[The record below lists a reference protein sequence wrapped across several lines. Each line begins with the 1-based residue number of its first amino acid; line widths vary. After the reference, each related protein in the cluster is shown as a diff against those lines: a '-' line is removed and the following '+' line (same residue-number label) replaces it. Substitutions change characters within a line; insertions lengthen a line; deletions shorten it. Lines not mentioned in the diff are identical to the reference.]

1 MARVTVEDCIDKV
14 DSRFELV
21 LLAAQRAREIS
32 SGSPLLVDRDND
44 KDPVVALR
52 EIAETK
58 VTADDLREARIKTL
72 QRYVERD
79 EPEEDVVTL
88 EVAGRELAAANE
100 EITPENLEKFLSD
113 MINQEVEQEMNID
126 SEDAG
131 SDEGE
136 DEDKD

>member
-32 SGSPLLVDRDND
+32 SGAPLTVDRDND

-52 EIAETK
+52 EIADTT
-58 VTADDLREARIKTL
+58 VSVDDLREARIKTM

-79 EPEEDVVTL
+79 EPEEDDLSL
-88 EVAGRELAAANE
+88 EVAGRQLAAANE
-100 EITPENLEKFLSD
+100 EITPENLDKFLTD
-113 MINQEVEQEMNID
+113 MVNQEVEQSMNLD
-126 SEDAG
+126 GEDVTDG
-131 SDEGE
+131 EGE
-136 DEDKD
+136 TPTG